1 MLTNEL
7 LTQSWLCT
15 RKRWKKTWWLQRIR
29 NENTFFPSSR
39 ISFFIIFS
47 ALIQFFYEGKSGM
60 KKLHDT
66 TFWLELL
73 MTGKKKLFV
82 RLLYTKW
89 KKFAYE
95 VDRSSIE
102 FLEQEILNKEF
113 TLEMIFFVHFSLASR
128 ASKLRMFNLLDENLN
143 VWSRTK
149 PLWREFEDD
158 TISNWHAINYKNYHI
173 IEIQSCWGWFDNYVS
188 VFKIYFVK
196 FRELWSFNINLSFL
210 RAFCDNLHSCVILY
224 AQPLTTFTTFVE
236 LKMLWT

>member
-1 MLTNEL
+1 MNFWHKAGCVQGRDE
-7 LTQSWLCT
+7 
-15 RKRWKKTWWLQRIR
+15 KKLDGFKEYGTKTL
-29 NENTFFPSSR
+29 FFPSSR

-158 TISNWHAINYKNYHI
+158 TISNWHHAINYNNYHI

-188 VFKIYFVK
+188 ICNFYSVNSENFEV
-196 FRELWSFNINLSFL
+196 S
-210 RAFCDNLHSCVILY
+210 
-224 AQPLTTFTTFVE
+224 T
-236 LKMLWT
+236 